1 MMPLG
6 KMRYVT
12 VRSFKGRVFVD
23 IREYY
28 TDKNDGK
35 MKPGKKGISLSKE
48 QYEELKKLDSE
59 IERRLTEM

>member
-1 MMPLG
+1 
-6 KMRYVT
+6 
-12 VRSFKGRVFVD
+12 
-23 IREYY
+23 
-28 TDKNDGK
+28 